1 MKAHEAVQ
9 LVEASVLF
17 DAKWYVERYP
27 DVKAAN
33 INPAAHYCKYG
44 WQMLRDPSSQFSTA
58 GYLAKHEDI
67 KREGMNP
74 LLHYLRFGKKEG
86 RVVVK
91 SEDKRV
97 RNELKEVKPSTAA
110 PANVNATANK
120 NTEAVTKQLAETQ
133 ALLEHYY
140 IRCQELEF
148 QKLDH
153 KQTPKLE
160 SL

>member
-1 MKAHEAVQ
+1 MKAHEAAQ
-9 LVEASVLF
+9 LVEASELF
-17 DAKWYVERYP
+17 DARWYIERYP
-27 DVKAAN
+27 DVKAVN

-86 RVVVK
+86 RVVVY
-91 SEDKRV
+91 SEENGI
-97 RNELKEVKPSTAA
+97 RNELNEVKSSTAPTKA
-110 PANVNATANK
+110 NATENK
-120 NTEAVTKQLAETQ
+120 NSEAVTKQLAETQ

-148 QKLDH
+148 QRLDH
-153 KQTPKLE
+153 KQTLKME